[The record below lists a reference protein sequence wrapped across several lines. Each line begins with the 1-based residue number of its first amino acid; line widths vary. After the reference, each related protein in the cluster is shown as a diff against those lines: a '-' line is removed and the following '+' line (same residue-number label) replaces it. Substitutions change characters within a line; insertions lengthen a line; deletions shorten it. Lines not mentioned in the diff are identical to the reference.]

1 MPSYNSMEEV
11 AEDRKAA
18 LKMSPYKAYGK
29 AKKGGFEMQGMVSP
43 IVKKCGSKRHGK
55 K

>member
-11 AEDRKAA
+11 AKDRKAA
-18 LKMSPYKAYGK
+18 LQMSPYKSYGK
-29 AKKGGFEMQGMVSP
+29 TKKSGFEMQGMISP
-43 IVKKCGSKRHGK
+43 IVKRCGSKRHGK